1 MGCIPSKKKAKSK
14 TVIKAKLP
22 QESPEKAAPKKISEL
37 TSSEEVYDRIRQVG
51 SFKLEITGLL
61 PLHNHMC
68 RAREK
73 KDAHSLVVLDV
84 SELAQFEDS

>member
-1 MGCIPSKKKAKSK
+1 MGCIPSKKKGKNK
-14 TVIKAKLP
+14 KNTVVKAKVP
-22 QESPEKAAPKKISEL
+22 QEVIEKLAPKKISEL

-73 KDAHSLVVLDV
+73 KDAHSLVVFDV
-84 SELAQFEDS
+84 SELT